1 MGAKRALADVGL
13 EISLITGPCTDTAIL
28 RQWTED
34 LCGIPAI
41 NMAQNP
47 ESFEMAGDSAEARIN
62 LTLDTSQL
70 AATYE
75 EVSRHQQFAA
85 GKELISAL
93 HISAGERV
101 LDIGAGT
108 GHLAAY
114 VQKIVGS
121 SGDVVAIDPLP
132 LRVEIAQSKAR
143 DNLDA
148 RAGRAEDL
156 SEFADASF
164 DVVYLNC
171 VFHWIEDKKQALA
184 EIFRVLK
191 PGGRLGLNCQ
201 DKDHP
206 HEAFHFIRRAMTEA
220 GVEYDHYVPSLF
232 SYELEALV
240 TGARFVAYEGELLR
254 FVNFYRDV
262 DALLAWSKSSSF
274 GNFLANVS
282 EAKCARVRDAL
293 DRLLEPK
300 RRPGQ
305 GIRLESY
312 LLFTTAQKPTN

>member
-1 MGAKRALADVGL
+1 MRHPRNQP
-13 EISLITGPCTDTAIL
+13 GPEP
-28 RQWTED
+28 RFVRNGRGFRE
-34 LCGIPAI
+34 P
-41 NMAQNP
+41 
-47 ESFEMAGDSAEARIN
+47 RIN
-62 LTLDTSQL
+62 LTLDTPQL

-75 EVSRHQQFAA
+75 EVGGHHQFAD

-114 VQKIVGS
+114 VHKIVGS

-132 LRVEIAQSKAR
+132 LRVEIAQSKAAA
-143 DNLDA
+143 NFEA
-148 RAGRAEDL
+148 RVGRAEDL

-171 VFHWIEDKKQALA
+171 VFHWIEDKSRALA

-201 DKDHP
+201 DTNHP

-220 GVEYDHYVPSLF
+220 GVEYDHYVPSL
-232 SYELEALV
+232 SSHELEALV
-240 TGARFVAYEGELLR
+240 TGAGFVAYEGELRR

-262 DALLAWSKSSSF
+262 DALLAWSSSSSF

-282 EAKCARVRDAL
+282 EPGYARVRDAL

-300 RRPGQ
+300 RRRWRGY
-305 GIRLESY
+305 S
-312 LLFTTAQKPTN
+312 A